1 MRTPPG
7 YSTAKVEQ
15 IPIAVRETVNGLK
28 ETNKWPLYL
37 CGPVGTGKTM
47 TAAVLYGK
55 FPSLPMWHR
64 ADDLLTS
71 VSTGRVSRVSVDKQN
86 EFGEVSRGV
95 VPFPIFASRVAS
107 ASCLFLDDLGTRRP
121 TEGMCAALFDLLEWR
136 KGRPIV
142 ITSNKQPDELTQSGW
157 FDDRIYS
164 RFAAGTVIKIEGSD
178 RRATGKRVRIK
189 T

>member
-7 YSTAKVEQ
+7 YSTARKAL
-15 IPIAVRETVNGLK
+15 IPNAVRKTINSLNK
-28 ETNKWPLYL
+28 TNKWPLYL

-47 TAAVLYGK
+47 TAAVLYSK
-55 FPSLPMWHR
+55 FRSLPMWHR
-64 ADDLLTS
+64 ADDLLMS
-71 VSTGRVSRVSVDKQN
+71 ISTGRVSGVSIDKMN
-86 EFGEVSRGV
+86 EFGEVSRGL
-95 VPFPIFASRVAS
+95 VPFPRFASRVAS
-107 ASCLFLDDLGTRRP
+107 TCCLFLDDLGTRQP

-142 ITSNKQPDELTQSGW
+142 VTSNKQPDELTQSGW

-164 RFAAGTVIKIEGSD
+164 RFAAGTVIRIEGPD
-178 RRATGKRVRIK
+178 RRATGKSVCVR